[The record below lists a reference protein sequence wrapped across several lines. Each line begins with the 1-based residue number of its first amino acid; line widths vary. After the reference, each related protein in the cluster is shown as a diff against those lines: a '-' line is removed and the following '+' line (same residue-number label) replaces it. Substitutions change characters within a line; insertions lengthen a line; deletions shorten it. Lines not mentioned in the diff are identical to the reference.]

1 MEDIIEQ
8 LRDCNEPVAV
18 PLELPD
24 EDLLVEIEE
33 QLYMSIPTD
42 MRTYLLE
49 ASDVIF
55 GSLEPVTVTDE
66 RSHTFLPDVAAQAW
80 DQGMPRHLLPVCAY
94 LSGYYCIDPDGKV
107 QYWDGQDI
115 ESDESGESEW
125 DTIWHWVQEVWL
137 RH

>member
-24 EDLLVEIEE
+24 EDLLVDIEE

-49 ASDVIF
+49 ASDVIY

-94 LSGYYCIDPDGKV
+94 RNGYYCIDPDGKV
-107 QYWDGQDI
+107 QYWDGQVI
-115 ESDESGESEW
+115 ASDDSGESEW
-125 DTIWHWVQEVWL
+125 DSIWHWVQAVWL